1 MTLKTDNHYVPR
13 LYLKRWAG
21 VEPNVWVY
29 RVLVSNARVPLWR
42 HSSIDG
48 IGYHQNLYTR
58 VLAGAETD
66 EFEDWLAREI
76 ETPAEEPIR
85 TATADQRLTPDDWE
99 CIIRFLA
106 AQDVRTPARLV
117 EFMTRQQEQ
126 LRVLTKEVLQNVVR
140 ELTEAKRLGRKIERP
155 ASDAGAGFPT
165 RITKEI
171 EPGAKEG
178 TLKVETIVGRSLWLW
193 SLPRLLT
200 ETYKVLRT
208 HHWTI
213 VAPPRG
219 MAWVTSDNPVMK
231 LNHYADGRYDF
242 KGGWG
247 SPDTE
252 ILMPLGPKHLL
263 YTRIGER
270 PPWSKGDRVP
280 ELVALKLQRLIVEHA
295 HRYVYAATPDPLVGE
310 IRPRTVNAEW
320 FSHEAGQWRRW
331 GQDQSQ
337 AERDLNNPRPAGS
350 QPTSINT

>member
-21 VEPNVWVY
+21 THRKVWVY
-29 RVLVSNARVPLWR
+29 RVLVPNARVPLWR
-42 HSSIDG
+42 YSSIKG

-58 VLAGAETD
+58 VLAGAEID
-66 EFEDWLAREI
+66 EFEDWLALKI

-85 TATADQRLTPDDWE
+85 KATADERLSSDDWE

-117 EFMTRQQEQ
+117 EFMTRQQAKLPALLE
-126 LRVLTKEVLQNVVR
+126 EVLQNVVQK
-140 ELTEAKRLGRKIERP
+140 LTEAQRTGKKIERP
-155 ASDAGAGFPT
+155 ASGAGAGFPT

-171 EPGAKEG
+171 EPGAEIG
-178 TLKVETIVGRSLWLW
+178 TLKVETVVGRSLWLW

-231 LNHYADGRYDF
+231 INAYADGRFDF

-247 SPDTE
+247 NPGTD
-252 ILMPLGPKHLL
+252 IMMPLGPKHLL

-270 PPWSKGDRVP
+270 PPWIKGDRMP
-280 ELVALKLQRLIVEHA
+280 EPVALQIQRLIVEHA
-295 HRYVYAATPDPLVGE
+295 HRYIYAATPDPWIGE

-320 FSHEAGQWRRW
+320 SSHEAEQWRRW
-331 GQDQSQ
+331 GQEQSQ
-337 AERDLNNPRPAGS
+337 AERDLGNPRPADS
-350 QPTSINT
+350 QPTSIGA